1 MHTERRPHT
10 GSIWDLD
17 ARDERRDHAYEDYEA
32 VFISAFLHA
41 FGRLPSRARVAGY
54 LQRYFRFG
62 VVPRWVSSYI
72 REQCHGIS
80 IANLADAPPDPQFD
94 LLLVFECGW
103 RSRRARDPR
112 GVFHA

>member
-1 MHTERRPHT
+1 MPTQRRPHT

-17 ARDERRDHAYEDYEA
+17 PRDARADVAYEDYEA
-32 VFISAFLHA
+32 IFIRAFLHA
-41 FGRLPSRARVAGY
+41 FGRLPSRARAAGY

-80 IANLADAPPDPQFD
+80 IANLAEAPPDPQFD
-94 LLLVFECGW
+94 VLLALERSW
-103 RSRRARDPR
+103 RRRRDEPR
-112 GVFHA
+112 GVLFA